1 MGFGNR
7 FQALFQIASQWPW
20 LLLVLVS
27 LPLVIAAFWLRIYPT
42 RRWVALLGSS
52 VVLSVA
58 VVFFPSLLVVL
69 GLFDGLVF
77 TVTAIDG
84 LLHLF
89 ATQKML
95 GNGLTVERTV
105 SRTGSLGVPLD
116 CSLSLQN
123 HTQMRMKGF
132 LRDDVPNSFVSN
144 PEEHQ
149 LDLPPGLQLQLRRKL
164 TPHRRGAFQ
173 MDRVDLKLFSPLG
186 LWQRHISRTLESPL
200 NVFPDMKQL
209 SDYALLARTD
219 RLSLIGVRRTR
230 RIGQDSDFERLR
242 DYTRDDSYRH
252 IDWRSTARRNK
263 LTVRQFQ
270 SDQSQRLIFLL
281 DCGRMMTNQRNGYSL
296 LDHALNSILMMSYV
310 ALHQGDSVGMICFS
324 DTIHAYLPPK
334 GGASQMNRLLQAG
347 FDQFP
352 RMVESRY
359 DQAFLYLNS
368 HCKRRSLVTLTTNIV
383 DEVNA
388 EVVSDH
394 LSNLTGTHLPLAV
407 VLRDREMFD
416 AADYPAEILQTA
428 GTANVPHVLDETRTY
443 RAAAAAEMLV
453 WREEVL
459 SGLRHKGVLVVDAF
473 PDELSAPMVNQYL
486 QVKAKHLL

>member
-1 MGFGNR
+1 MGFGKR
-7 FQALFQIASQWPW
+7 FQTLFEIASQWPW
-20 LLLVLVS
+20 LLLVLAS
-27 LPLVIAAFWLRIYPT
+27 LPLVLAAFWLRIYPT
-42 RRWVALLGSS
+42 RRWVAIIGIS

-58 VVFFPSLLVVL
+58 VVFFPSLLVIL
-69 GLFDGLVF
+69 GLFDGLVVA
-77 TVTAIDG
+77 VTAIDG
-84 LLHLF
+84 LLLVIS
-89 ATQKML
+89 TRKML
-95 GNGLTVERTV
+95 GDGLTIERTV
-105 SRTGSLGVPLD
+105 SRTSSLGVPLD
-116 CSLSLQN
+116 CSLTLRN
-123 HTQMRMKGF
+123 HTQLRMRGDI
-132 LRDDVPNSFVSN
+132 RDDVPEYFVSQ
-144 PEEHQ
+144 PSQHK
-149 LDLPPGLQLQLRRKL
+149 LDLPPGLQLQLTRKL
-164 TPHRRGAFQ
+164 TPHRRGAFKL
-173 MDRVDLKLFSPLG
+173 DRVDLKLFSPLG
-186 LWQRHISRTLESPL
+186 LWQRHINRSLHNQL

-242 DYTRDDSYRH
+242 DYTRDDNYRH

-324 DTIHAYLPPK
+324 DTIHAYLPPR

-416 AADYPAEILQTA
+416 AADYPAEVLQTA
-428 GTANVPHVLDETRTY
+428 DGQINTSPLDETKTY

-486 QVKAKHLL
+486 QVKAQHLL